1 MASFVPVEF
10 WRQARNA
17 VAKVNPDCIW
27 LAETVHLSYGCLAR
41 RQGIYSAL
49 DYDAYSA
56 FDMEYEYD
64 VREVFDK
71 YLRGEAALRHYT
83 DMLNFQ
89 EGCYPANYNKLR
101 FLENHDQP
109 RICSFVRDERA
120 LINYTAML
128 YFIKGTTLIYAG
140 QEFEND
146 HLPSLFDIDKMDRH
160 TGRDKSGLMRTL
172 YGIKQRF
179 GEADW
184 FTAAADDANDIAVM
198 QRGSQGKRFVGIFSL
213 KAKGADVSIA
223 VPDGEYENLIDSS
236 TVTVS
241 GGMLHCGGKPIIFQ
255 AE

>member
-1 MASFVPVEF
+1 M
-10 WRQARNA
+10 
-17 VAKVNPDCIW
+17 
-27 LAETVHLSYGCLAR
+27 
-41 RQGIYSAL
+41 
-49 DYDAYSA
+49 
-56 FDMEYEYD
+56 
-64 VREVFDK
+64 
-71 YLRGEAALRHYT
+71 
-83 DMLNFQ
+83 
-89 EGCYPANYNKLR
+89 
-101 FLENHDQP
+101 
-109 RICSFVRDERA
+109 RDERA

-146 HLPSLFDIDKMDRH
+146 HLPSLFDIDKMDRN
-160 TGRDKSGLMRTL
+160 TGRDISGLMRTL

-198 QRGSQGKRFVGIFSL
+198 QRGSQGKRFMGIFSL